1 MVSALVLSVLVI
13 GHRGSSGLRP
23 EHTLASYQLAIDQGA
38 DYIEPDVVMTKDK
51 VLIARHENEISGT
64 TDVAAKFP
72 DRKKKVIVDGQDLE
86 GWFAEDFTLKEIKTL
101 RAKERLAARDHSY
114 DGKFEVPTLKEI
126 LTLAKN
132 AKRKVGVYVE
142 TKHPSY
148 HKSVG
153 LPLEETLVKELKAA
167 GYDGVDKS
175 VFIQSF
181 ELANLK
187 EIKKTTTTKLIY
199 LMDEAHVVP
208 ADFVLAKDKRTYGDM
223 TKPEGLKELAQTVS
237 GIGPYKRL
245 ILPESKEGKLQTPTS
260 LVADAHK
267 VGLKVHPY
275 TFRSDKEY
283 LNASYKNDPKLE
295 YFEFFKLGVDG
306 VFSDF
311 PADAI
316 AARKAFE
323 SNQDRKE
330 P

>member
-13 GHRGSSGLRP
+13 GHRGSPGLRP

-38 DYIEPDVVMTKDK
+38 DYIEPDIVMTKDK

-64 TDVAAKFP
+64 TDVATKFP
-72 DRKKKVIVDGQDLE
+72 GRKKTLVVDGHSIE

-101 RAKERLAARDHSY
+101 RAKERLATRDHSY
-114 DGKFEVPTLKEI
+114 DGKFEIPTLKEV
-126 LTLAKN
+126 LELAKKS
-132 AKRKVGVYVE
+132 KRNVGVYVE

-153 LPLEETLVKELKAA
+153 LPLEAALVKELKAN
-167 GYDGVDKS
+167 GFDGKEKS

-181 ELANLK
+181 EIGNLK
-187 EIKKTTTTKLIY
+187 ELKKLTSSKLIF
-199 LMDEAHVVP
+199 LMDEADVVP
-208 ADFVLAKDKRTYGDM
+208 ADFVIAKDSRTYGDLA
-223 TKPEGLKELAQTVS
+223 KAEGLKEIAKTVY

-245 ILPESKEGKLQTPTS
+245 ILPESKDGKLQSPTS
-260 LVADAHK
+260 LVQDAHQ

-275 TFRSDKEY
+275 TFRSDKEF
-283 LNASYKNDPKLE
+283 LNAAYKGDPKAE
-295 YFEFFKLGVDG
+295 YLEFFKLGVDG

-311 PADAI
+311 PADAV
-316 AARKAFE
+316 AARKAAA
-323 SNQDRKE
+323 